1 MSRTHTIWAVSL
13 LALALTAPARAA
25 ETFTDARGDNGDA
38 HDITTVAVSNDTTQV
53 VVSFPVPSPLPNLIQ
68 PDDQKWLLLIDA
80 DRNASTG
87 DDGAELRVIRDRSA
101 FVEHWNGSAWADAPP
116 SGISVR
122 FELSSA
128 SSSWRVQLPRALFGN
143 TAGFDFRLT
152 FAKVI
157 GDEVVGVDRAPDA
170 GTWRYELRET
180 ALSAI
185 ALRRPVVMP
194 ARARVGSR
202 VLVQA
207 RLFVVQ
213 VGSAAASPGEV
224 RCTTRSEGK
233 LVQITGRVSAG
244 AATCRPRVP
253 RARSGTVVRGTM
265 TVSGAAR
272 PVPFTFRVA

>member
-25 ETFTDARGDNGDA
+25 ETFTDARGDNGEA

-53 VVSFPVPSPLPNLIQ
+53 VVSFPVPSPLPNLMQ

-80 DRNASTG
+80 DRSASTG

-101 FVEHWNGSAWADAPP
+101 FVEHWNGSAWIDAPP

-152 FAKVI
+152 FAKVV
-157 GDEVVGVDRAPDA
+157 GGEVVAADRAPDT
-170 GTWRYELRET
+170 GTVALRASRDR
-180 ALSAI
+180 ALRKSQ
-185 ALRRPVVMP
+185 LRRPRQSRP
-194 ARARVGSR
+194 R
-202 VLVQA
+202 VLVSEA
-207 RLFVVQ
+207 RCSCVHV
-213 VGSAAASPGEV
+213 
-224 RCTTRSEGK
+224 
-233 LVQITGRVSAG
+233 
-244 AATCRPRVP
+244 
-253 RARSGTVVRGTM
+253 
-265 TVSGAAR
+265 
-272 PVPFTFRVA
+272 